1 MNRFINHTAMIS
13 EKKGKHTFVI
23 ANTDSSEKGGMHW
36 RSILDIEPKTDI
48 FFFDSFGLDGLKDF
62 IIQDDRNVIKKILFE
77 TEKND

>member
-23 ANTDSSEKGGMHW
+23 ANTDSSEKCGMHW

-48 FFFDSFGLDGLKDF
+48 FFL
-62 IIQDDRNVIKKILFE
+62 
-77 TEKND
+77 